1 MDLEESFRTLGP
13 RLYRYALA
21 ILGSASSADAEE
33 AVQDAFVSLAE
44 TKIPPREEAGW
55 LIRAVRNG
63 ALKRLGRSRRRL
75 QLLREGMPLLLPRE
89 AGDPVDAEMAR
100 RASEAMAKLPAEQRE
115 AVALHLFEGLS
126 FREIGEATEVAEDT
140 AASRYRYGIAKM
152 KEMLDER
159 A

>member
-1 MDLEESFRTLGP
+1 MDLEDTFRRLGP

-21 ILGSASSADAEE
+21 ILASSADAEE

-44 TKIPPREEAGW
+44 MGAPPREEAGW
-55 LIRAVRNG
+55 LLTAVRNA
-63 ALKRLGRSRRRL
+63 ALKKLGRGRRRL
-75 QLLREGMPLLLPRE
+75 ELLRRGAPLLVPRE
-89 AGDPVDAEMAR
+89 PGEPADAEMAE
-100 RASEAMAKLPAEQRE
+100 RASEALGKLPPEQRE

-126 FREIGEATEVAEDT
+126 FRKIGEMTRVPEDT

-152 KEMLDER
+152 KEILDER